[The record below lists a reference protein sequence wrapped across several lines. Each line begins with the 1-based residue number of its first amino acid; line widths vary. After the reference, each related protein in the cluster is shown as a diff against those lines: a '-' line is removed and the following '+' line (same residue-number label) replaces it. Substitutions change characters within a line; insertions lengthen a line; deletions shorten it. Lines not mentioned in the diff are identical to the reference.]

1 MKVKVLYFARLREL
15 FCVDAEELE
24 LPGEQAYAAA
34 IVDLLRQRGDPWSK
48 ELSLD
53 AGYRM
58 AVNQTLAGLV
68 TPVKDGDEVAIFP
81 PVTGG

>member
-1 MKVKVLYFARLREL
+1 MKVKVLYFARLREV
-15 FCVDAEELE
+15 FGVDSEDLE
-24 LPGEQAYAAA
+24 LPGERAYAASV
-34 IVDLLRQRGDPWSK
+34 IDTLRKRGGAWAQ

>member
-1 MKVKVLYFARLREL
+1 MKVKVLYFAKLREV
-15 FCVDAEELE
+15 FGVESEELE
-24 LPGEQAYAAA
+24 LPGERALAAA
-34 IVDLLRQRGDPWSK
+34 IIDTLRKRGGAWGK

-68 TPVKDGDEVAIFP
+68 TPVQDGDEVAIFP

>member
-1 MKVKVLYFARLREL
+1 MKVKVLYFAKLREA
-15 FCVDAEELE
+15 FGVADEELE
-24 LPGEQAYAAA
+24 LPGDRAPAAA
-34 IVDLLRQRGDPWSK
+34 IVDLLRKRGDPWAK

-68 TPVKDGDEVAIFP
+68 TPVQEGDEVAIFP

>member
-1 MKVKVLYFARLREL
+1 MKVKVLYFARLREK
-15 FCVDAEELE
+15 FGVESEEIE
-24 LPGEQAYAAA
+24 LPGERAYAAA
-34 IVDLLRQRGDPWSK
+34 IIDLLRKRGEPWAR
-48 ELSLD
+48 ELALD

>member
-1 MKVKVLYFARLREL
+1 MKIKVLYFAKLRER
-15 FCVDAEELE
+15 FGVESEELE
-24 LPGEQAYAAA
+24 LPGDHVFAAA
-34 IVDLLRQRGDPWSK
+34 IVDLLRKRGEPWATS
-48 ELSLD
+48 LGLD

>member
-1 MKVKVLYFARLREL
+1 MKVKVLYFAKLREK
-15 FCVDAEELE
+15 FGVENEVLE
-24 LPGEQAYAAA
+24 LPGEHAYAAA
-34 IVDLLRQRGDPWSK
+34 VIDLLRKRGGPWST
-48 ELSLD
+48 ELALD
-53 AGYRM
+53 SGNRM

>member
-1 MKVKVLYFARLREL
+1 MKIKVLYFARLREVL
-15 FCVDAEELE
+15 GVESEELE
-24 LPGEQAYAAA
+24 LPGEHAYAAA
-34 IVDLLRQRGDPWSK
+34 VIDALRKRGGAWGQ
-48 ELSLD
+48 ELALD

-68 TPVKDGDEVAIFP
+68 TPVQDGDEVAIFP

>member
-1 MKVKVLYFARLREL
+1 MKVKVLYFAKLREK
-15 FCVDAEELE
+15 FGVESEELE
-24 LPGEQAYAAA
+24 LSGDHVFAAA
-34 IVDLLRQRGDPWSK
+34 IVDLLRKRGEPWATS
-48 ELSLD
+48 LALD

>member
-15 FCVDAEELE
+15 FNLESEELE
-24 LPGEQAYAAA
+24 FPCEHIYAATV
-34 IVDLLRQRGDPWSK
+34 IDFLRKRGEPWAT
-48 ELSLD
+48 ELGLD
-53 AGYRM
+53 AGNRM

-68 TPVKDGDEVAIFP
+68 TTVRDGDEIAIFP

>member
-1 MKVKVLYFARLREL
+1 MKIKVLYFARLREV
-15 FCVDAEELE
+15 FGVDSEELE
-24 LPGEQAYAAA
+24 LPGEHAYAAA
-34 IVDLLRQRGDPWSK
+34 IVDVLRKRGEPWSM

-68 TPVKDGDEVAIFP
+68 TPVQEGDEVAIFP

>member
-1 MKVKVLYFARLREL
+1 MKVKVLYFAQLRER
-15 FCVDAEELE
+15 FGVEREELE
-24 LPGEQAYAAA
+24 LSGEHALAAA
-34 IVDLLRQRGDPWSK
+34 LIDALRKRGGAWAQ

-68 TPVKDGDEVAIFP
+68 TPLKDGDEVAIFP